1 LKINDGD
8 PNQSLVFVVFFV
20 VTKSQPAGPGSRD
33 GRSKFAGNSDNNSN
47 VDCAQLKL
55 AAKDSTTSSTLRGRI
70 HRDLRFARY
79 RLPAT
84 IYVSRFPAPHRLR
97 SSPGG

>member
-20 VTKSQPAGPGSRD
+20 VTESQPAGPAMRD
-33 GRSKFAGNSDNNSN
+33 DRSKFAGNSENNSN
-47 VDCAQLKL
+47 VNCAQLKL
-55 AAKDSTTSSTLRGRI
+55 AATESTTRSTLRGRI
-70 HRDLRFARY
+70 HRDLRFD
-79 RLPAT
+79 
-84 IYVSRFPAPHRLR
+84 RLR